1 MQRPSDKKS
10 PGITGGFLFCG
21 KLKLTILL
29 PLLSAALLTAAL
41 LTALS
46 AALASGLLILLAG
59 FLLAA
64 MLAAMSAALVLP
76 ALLNVSHFL
85 VRHGGVLLRGP
96 IPRDNNLSGPSLVQ
110 L

>member
-1 MQRPSDKKS
+1 MQRPSDKKI
-10 PGITGGFLFCG
+10 PRNNRGILFCG
-21 KLKLTILL
+21 KVKQTILL
-29 PLLSAALLTAAL
+29 AL
-41 LTALS
+41 LS
-46 AALASGLLILLAG
+46 AALASGLLTLLAG
-59 FLLAA
+59 LLLAA
-64 MLAAMSAALVLP
+64 LLVALLLP

>member
-1 MQRPSDKKS
+1 MQLPSDKKS

-21 KLKLTILL
+21 KVKLTILL
-29 PLLSAALLTAAL
+29 PLLSAALLSAAAL

-59 FLLAA
+59 LLLAA
-64 MLAAMSAALVLP
+64 MLAALLLP

-96 IPRDNNLSGPSLVQ
+96 IPRDNNLSGPFLVP

>member
-64 MLAAMSAALVLP
+64 MSAALVLP

-96 IPRDNNLSGPSLVQ
+96 IPRDNNLSGPFLVPP
-110 L
+110 

>member
-29 PLLSAALLTAAL
+29 ALLTAAAL

-96 IPRDNNLSGPSLVQ
+96 IPRDNNLSGPFLVPP
-110 L
+110 